1 MDPNN
6 LRSMVQMQ
14 QAMQQLSGSMPS
26 FPGISASPAPAGGL
40 DFSNLLGS
48 GGTRSGDFGN
58 NGNPGGGM
66 STPPLSYKRQ

>member
-1 MDPNN
+1 MLSVDGASFDN
-6 LRSMVQMQ
+6 LD
-14 QAMQQLSGSMPS
+14 A
-26 FPGISASPAPAGGL
+26 
-40 DFSNLLGS
+40 